1 MVTRRSRWLRLVV
14 LRWCGMQPLILLDK
28 VVATAMTRLE
38 GVTAGFVRYLCLWKT
53 VAEKRVD
60 HVSFIHMVQTQ

>member
-1 MVTRRSRWLRLVV
+1 
-14 LRWCGMQPLILLDK
+14 MQPLILSANFL
-28 VVATAMTRLE
+28 AAEMTRSE
-38 GVTAGFVRYLCLWKT
+38 GVTAGFVRYFCLWKT